1 MLELVL
7 QSIVN
12 GLLLGGIYSMMAV
25 GLSLCFGVMRVA
37 NSAQAAMAV
46 LGAYI
51 AYWLFKLYGINPF
64 FSIAVSMGVLFA
76 LGLGTYRLLVTKI
89 VNTPSPTL
97 LSFLLLSA
105 VAIIMENGLI
115 MIGGNIYRSIY
126 TSFTASSVEV
136 AGIVF
141 PIIRVAGFV
150 LSIVTIFSLFLI
162 LKYTYLG
169 KAMRAMAQDREAA
182 SLMGVNVTRVGSI
195 TFAIGTALS
204 GIAGV
209 LMALIYAFYP
219 AIQNLW
225 IAKLY
230 CIVIFG
236 GMGSV
241 TGALLASMILGV
253 VETVIGAFVPTM
265 WTYVTAYAI
274 LLITLSIRPTGLLG
288 R

>member
-1 MLELVL
+1 MLELAL

-12 GLLLGGIYSMMAV
+12 GILLGGIYSMMAV

-46 LGAYI
+46 LGAYL
-51 AYWLFKLYGINPF
+51 AYWLFDLYGINPF
-64 FSIAVSMGVLFA
+64 FSIVVSMGVLFA
-76 LGLGTYRLLVTKI
+76 VGLVNYRLLVTRI
-89 VNTPSPTL
+89 VNSPSPTL

-115 MIGGNIYRSIY
+115 MVGGNVYRSIY
-126 TSFTASSVEV
+126 TSYTASSVEV
-136 AGIVF
+136 AGVVF
-141 PIIRVAGFV
+141 PIIRVAGFA
-150 LSIVTIFSLFLI
+150 LSIAIIVSLFLI

-169 KAMRAMAQDREAA
+169 KAMRAMAQDRDAA
-182 SLMGVNVTRVGSI
+182 SLMGVNVTHIGSI
-195 TFAIGTALS
+195 TFAIGTSLS
-204 GIAGV
+204 GVAGV
-209 LMALIYAFYP
+209 MMALIYAFYP
-219 AIQNLW
+219 SIQNLW

-236 GMGSV
+236 GMGSI
-241 TGALLASMILGV
+241 TGAMLASMILGV
-253 VETVIGAFVPTM
+253 VETVVGAFVPTM

-274 LLITLSIRPTGLLG
+274 LLLTLSIRPTGLMG

>member
-1 MLELVL
+1 MLELAL

-12 GLLLGGIYSMMAV
+12 GILLGGIYSIMAV

-46 LGAYI
+46 LSAYI
-51 AYWLFKLYGINPF
+51 AYWLFDLYGVNPF
-64 FSIAVSMGVLFA
+64 FSIIVSMGALFVV
-76 LGLGTYRLLVTKI
+76 GLGIYRLLITKI

-105 VAIIMENGLI
+105 VGIIMENGLI
-115 MIGGNIYRSIY
+115 MIGGNVYRSIY
-126 TSFTASSVEV
+126 TSYTAKSVEV

-150 LSIVTIFSLFLI
+150 LSIVIIISLFLI

-169 KAMRAMAQDREAA
+169 KAMRALAQDREAA
-182 SLMGVNVTRVGSI
+182 SLMGVNVARIGSI
-195 TFAIGTALS
+195 TFAIGTAMS
-204 GIAGV
+204 GVAGV
-209 LMALIYAFYP
+209 IMALIYAFYP
-219 AIQNLW
+219 SIQNLW

-236 GMGSV
+236 GMGSIP
-241 TGALLASMILGV
+241 GAMLASLVLGV
-253 VETVIGAFVPTM
+253 VETVVGAFVPTM
-265 WTYVTAYAI
+265 WTYVVAYVI
-274 LLITLSIRPTGLLG
+274 LLLTLSIRPAGLMG

>member
-1 MLELVL
+1 MLKLAC
-7 QSIVN
+7 QCIVN
-12 GLLLGGIYSMMAV
+12 GILLGGIYAMMAV

-51 AYWLFKLYGINPF
+51 GYWLFTLYGINPF
-64 FSIAVSMGVLFA
+64 FSIIVSMGVLFA
-76 LGLGTYRLLVTKI
+76 IGLGTYRILITRI
-89 VNTPSPTL
+89 VDTPSPTL

-105 VAIIMENGLI
+105 LAIVMENG
-115 MIGGNIYRSIY
+115 MTMTVGNIFRSIY
-126 TSFTASSVEV
+126 TSFTATSVEFG
-136 AGIVF
+136 GIVF
-141 PIIRVAGFV
+141 PIVRVASFT
-150 LSIVTIFSLFLI
+150 LSIFVIAILFLV

-169 KAMRAMAQDREAA
+169 KAMRAMAQDRDAA
-182 SLMGVNVTRVGSI
+182 SLLGVNVTRVGSI

-241 TGALLASMILGV
+241 TGAFLASMVLGI

-265 WTYVTAYAI
+265 WTYIISYVI
-274 LLITLSIRPTGLLG
+274 LLLTLYFRPTGILG
-288 R
+288 K